1 MKNLQSKHPL
11 AIRWFHWVN
20 FPVLALM
27 VWSGLKIYRAYD
39 VYRIGF
45 GSWTLLRIDKEFLS
59 HLGITQGLAVG
70 MAWHFLFGWIFAVNG
85 ALYVGYL
92 VVSGAWRH
100 ILPNRSSLKEAWQ
113 VVLHDLRI
121 RKEPLPKAKFN
132 GAQKIAYTGV
142 VLLGFIALA
151 SGLAI
156 YKPVQLAF
164 LLFVFGGYQGARF
177 VHFWVCMLF
186 VLFFVVHIVQVTR
199 AGWNNFRSMI
209 TGREIVIGEQP
220 NV

>member
-1 MKNLQSKHPL
+1 M
-11 AIRWFHWVN
+11 N

-45 GSWTLLRIDKEFLS
+45 GSWTLFRFDKEFLS

-70 MAWHFLFGWIFAVNG
+70 MAWHFLFGWIFAING

-92 VVSGAWRH
+92 TVSGAWRQ

-186 VLFFVVHIVQVTR
+186 VLFFVVHIVQVAR

-209 TGREIVIGEQP
+209 TGREIVIEEQP